1 MAKTNKTAGFMV
13 QYTKE
18 NGLVQRGIVRHAEQ
32 DPEIIRKQKVK
43 VRLISDNFLPMLDEN
58 KLEVIVLKDKA
69 LVKIIGYVD

>member
-1 MAKTNKTAGFMV
+1 MAKANSRAGFMIS
-13 QYTKE
+13 YTKE
-18 NGLVQRGIVRHAEQ
+18 NGTTQRGIIRHAEQ

-43 VRLISDNFLPMLDEN
+43 VRLISENFLPMLDEN